1 MQSGS
6 FLYCFFFLQET
17 TETAP
22 SEDQADYEET
32 FSFSDSETV
41 ASSHDDRAGAENSA
55 SDDENGEKGIS
66 SNPKGFFHILSCQ
79 FVDGLTREP
88 HH

>member
-1 MQSGS
+1 M
-6 FLYCFFFLQET
+6 
-17 TETAP
+17 
-22 SEDQADYEET
+22 
-32 FSFSDSETV
+32 

-55 SDDENGEKGIS
+55 SDEENGEKGIS

-88 HH
+88 HHSLELYALFNYNSKYHEQLILESWFSDYGLDQSLLV